1 MYTVALPDHLQDRL
15 DERAVATG
23 CEAADLIRMAV
34 VQFVGQDQPGIAR
47 RMPDPPLAATEAP
60 APFDIPRGEATFL
73 TPDVIID
80 GPARIPD
87 LGKFDP

>member
-1 MYTVALPDHLQDRL
+1 
-15 DERAVATG
+15 
-23 CEAADLIRMAV
+23 
-34 VQFVGQDQPGIAR
+34 
-47 RMPDPPLAATEAP
+47 MPDPPLAATETP
-60 APFDIPRGEATFL
+60 APFDIPRGEAIFL